1 MLQLLPYKKREDFGC
16 LNLFFVDDVVDDEDD
31 GAAAAANSGLR
42 CREIKVALRCSS
54 LLRPSH

>member
-16 LNLFFVDDVVDDEDD
+16 LNLLFVDDVVDDEDD
-31 GAAAAANSGLR
+31 GAASAANSG
-42 CREIKVALRCSS
+42 REIKVALRCSS